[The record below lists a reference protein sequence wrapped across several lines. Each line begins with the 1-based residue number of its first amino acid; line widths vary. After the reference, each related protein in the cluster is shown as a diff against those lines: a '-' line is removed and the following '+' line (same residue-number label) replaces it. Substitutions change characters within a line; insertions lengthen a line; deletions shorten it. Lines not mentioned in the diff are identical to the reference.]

1 MNDTPAANVAAL
13 KAVEEAITGT
23 RVFAASA
30 RVPDEVRSTFETMLN
45 DRGKVHGDFGDNA
58 VYAQD
63 LKKVLH
69 ESHNWRGMTPI
80 QTEAL
85 EMIVHK
91 IARILAGN
99 PNHKDHWADI
109 QGYARGSSR
118 RGSSNPER
126 GKRTARV

>member
-1 MNDTPAANVAAL
+1 MNETPKANAEAMR
-13 KAVEEAITGT
+13 AVEEAITGT
-23 RVFAASA
+23 RLLNEPPPRLFKPERDPRPRPRQASTTRRAACSG
-30 RVPDEVRSTFETMLN
+30 

-63 LKKVLH
+63 LKKILH
-69 ESHNWRGMTPI
+69 ESHNWRGLTPI

-91 IARILAGN
+91 IARILSGD

-109 QGYARGSSR
+109 QGYARLVETR
-118 RGSSNPER
+118 L
-126 GKRTARV
+126 K